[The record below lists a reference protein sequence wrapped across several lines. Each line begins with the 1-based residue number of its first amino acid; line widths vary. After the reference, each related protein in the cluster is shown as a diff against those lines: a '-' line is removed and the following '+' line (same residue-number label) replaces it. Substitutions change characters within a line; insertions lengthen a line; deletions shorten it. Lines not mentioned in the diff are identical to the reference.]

1 MEKKRSK
8 QKAYFFQTV
17 EKVQQKLGF
26 LSYVWYNIYGDKNVG
41 REKKF

>member
-1 MEKKRSK
+1 MTPERES
-8 QKAYFFQTV
+8 FQTV